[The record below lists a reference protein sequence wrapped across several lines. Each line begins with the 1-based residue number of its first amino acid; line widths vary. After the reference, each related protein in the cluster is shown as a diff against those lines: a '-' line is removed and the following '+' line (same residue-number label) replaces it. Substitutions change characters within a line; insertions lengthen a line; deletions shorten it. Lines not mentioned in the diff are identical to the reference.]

1 MAQKVFIGMSGGVD
15 SSVSA
20 ALLLRAGYEVI
31 GVFVKAWVPPG
42 EFGKICTWREDRREA
57 MRVAAKLN
65 ISLVTLD
72 LGKEYKAAV
81 VDYML
86 AEYKAGRTPN
96 PDVECNRHIKFGL
109 LYNWAMQNGAD
120 FVATGHYAQSD
131 VKNQQ
136 LLAGADK
143 NKDQSYFLWAIKR
156 EQLTKILFPIGTL
169 EKSEVRKLATK
180 FGLPNAARPDS
191 QGLCFVGQLDIKTFL
206 QEFVA
211 TKPGQVL
218 NELGEVI
225 GTHDGAIFYT
235 LGERHGFTVTKKTA
249 NDEPY
254 YVVSKNMVD
263 NTITV
268 SAKNNISSANK
279 LLISNPNWLAEPKLG
294 KQYQARVRYRAALL
308 PCVIMQEGKNT
319 IVEFAQAPDFITPGQ
334 SVVIYD
340 GEQVVGGGIIA

>member
-1 MAQKVFIGMSGGVD
+1 
-15 SSVSA
+15 
-20 ALLLRAGYEVI
+20 
-31 GVFVKAWVPPG
+31 
-42 EFGKICTWREDRREA
+42 

>member
-1 MAQKVFIGMSGGVD
+1 
-15 SSVSA
+15 
-20 ALLLRAGYEVI
+20 
-31 GVFVKAWVPPG
+31 
-42 EFGKICTWREDRREA
+42 
-57 MRVAAKLN
+57 
-65 ISLVTLD
+65 
-72 LGKEYKAAV
+72 
-81 VDYML
+81 
-86 AEYKAGRTPN
+86 
-96 PDVECNRHIKFGL
+96 
-109 LYNWAMQNGAD
+109 MQNGAD
-120 FVATGHYAQSD
+120 FVATGHYAQTD
-131 VKNQQ
+131 VKNYQ
-136 LLAGADK
+136 LITGVDK
-143 NKDQSYFLWAIKR
+143 NKDQSYFLWTIKR
-156 EQLTKILFPIGTL
+156 EQLAKILFPIGAL

-225 GTHDGAIFYT
+225 GAHDGAIFYT
-235 LGERHGFTVTKKTA
+235 LGERHGFTVTKKTSH
-249 NDEPY
+249 DEPY

>member
-31 GVFVKAWVPPG
+31 GVFVKAWEPPG

-109 LYNWAMQNGAD
+109 LYNWAMANGAD

-131 VKNQQ
+131 VKNQR

-143 NKDQSYFLWAIKR
+143 NKDQSYFLWAIKS
-156 EQLTKILFPIGTL
+156 EQLAKILFPIGAL

-268 SAKNNISSANK
+268 SAKNNISSTNR
-279 LLISNPNWLAEPKLG
+279 LLISNPNWLAEPQLG
-294 KQYQARVRYRAALL
+294 KQYQARIRYRAPLL
-308 PCVIMQEGKNT
+308 PCVIKQEGENT
-319 IVEFAQAPDFITPGQ
+319 IVEFSQGPDFITPGQ
-334 SVVIYD
+334 SVVIYG
-340 GEQVVGGGIIA
+340 GERVVGGGIIA